1 MPDLINGRTPEE
13 IRKGL
18 ECCTPRYESKHW
30 VSCHNECP
38 YRSEGVFCRNVLQKD
53 IKALIRQL
61 ERDRNVAAQENT
73 ALRADLKEADAIE
86 CSHCLHFRTEEQT
99 DPCIEAD
106 YDCDSCKNEKCKCRS
121 CREGNPNWE
130 WRGIQKDMKEEE
142 R

>member
-1 MPDLINGRTPEE
+1 MKYPDCSVSLHFNAAEC
-13 IRKGL
+13 IRRL
-18 ECCTPRYESKHW
+18 
-30 VSCHNECP
+30 
-38 YRSEGVFCRNVLQKD
+38 L
-53 IKALIRQL
+53 
-61 ERDRNVAAQENT
+61 QENT

-106 YDCDSCKNEKCKCRS
+106 YDCDSCKNEECKCRS

>member
-18 ECCTPRYESKHW
+18 ECCALTGKCS
-30 VSCHNECP
+30 ECTYKQVCDEHLANGGDSIP
-38 YRSEGVFCRNVLQKD
+38 TDLVLLD
-53 IKALIRQL
+53 IFTYVKQL
-61 ERDRNVAAQENT
+61 LQENT

-106 YDCDSCKNEKCKCRS
+106 YDCDSCKNEECKCRS

-130 WRGIQKDMKEEE
+130 RRGIQKDMKEEE